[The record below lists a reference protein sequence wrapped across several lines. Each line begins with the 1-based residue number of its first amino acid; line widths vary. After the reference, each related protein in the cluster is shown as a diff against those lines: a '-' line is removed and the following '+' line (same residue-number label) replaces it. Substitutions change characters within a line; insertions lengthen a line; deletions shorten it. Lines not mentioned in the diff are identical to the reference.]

1 MITTSTTPS
10 LCVYM
15 LHGAMGAQV
24 PALYFLLFNHRKNPD
39 EFCEGIEGIHI
50 YKTNKV

>member
-1 MITTSTTPS
+1 
-10 LCVYM
+10 M